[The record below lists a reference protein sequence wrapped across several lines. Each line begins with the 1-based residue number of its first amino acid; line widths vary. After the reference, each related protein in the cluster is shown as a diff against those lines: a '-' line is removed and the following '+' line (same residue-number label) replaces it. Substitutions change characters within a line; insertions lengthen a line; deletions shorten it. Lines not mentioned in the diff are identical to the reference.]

1 MLEIKLVYLRRR
13 ILIWLENPTVAGI
26 LGGVAGALVAGL
38 ISVLI
43 WRSSRT
49 RRRVRA
55 VIRDVTSLLEIS
67 ENLKSTLNIEIQ
79 GKKVE
84 SLFLTSVDVSNVGNA
99 SIEDQNILIVFPKN
113 TEIVDFSL
121 TTDPQLGFEGVKA
134 EIKEN
139 SIKAAASLLNV
150 GDKLTF
156 EVISTGNAS
165 ESVEVVMRGK
175 DVEEELVDAR
185 SGDLGLSFLLSEK
198 NLLMLAVISTVP
210 FLGGFARSM
219 INVGVANRIDNLN
232 RRSR

>member
-1 MLEIKLVYLRRR
+1 M
-13 ILIWLENPTVAGI
+13 IWLENPTVAGV

-38 ISVLI
+38 ISVFI

-84 SLFLTSVDVSNVGNA
+84 SLFLTSVDVSNVGNV

-121 TTDPQLGFEGVKA
+121 TTDPQLGFDGVKA

-139 SIKAAASLLNV
+139 TLKTSASLLNV

-156 EVISTGNAS
+156 EIISTGNAS
-165 ESVEVVMRGK
+165 ESVEVVMRNK

-210 FLGGFARSM
+210 FFGGFARSM

-232 RRSR
+232 RQRR